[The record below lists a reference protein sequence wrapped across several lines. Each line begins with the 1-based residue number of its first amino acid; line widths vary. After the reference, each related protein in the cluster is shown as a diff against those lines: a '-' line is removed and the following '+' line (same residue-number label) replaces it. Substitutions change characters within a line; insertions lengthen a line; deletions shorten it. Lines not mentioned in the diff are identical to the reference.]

1 MSCLT
6 AVRPRF
12 TAASDAALLFNAL
25 SYAGAEALVGKN
37 LVFINTT
44 HDGLSGG
51 HLELIAQR
59 KSSWKFPRCLRAAAP
74 LTLPPAA
81 AYLVP

>member
-25 SYAGAEALVGKN
+25 SYAGAEALVGKK

-51 HLELIAQR
+51 HLELIAPEKVVLEVPPHACGQ
-59 KSSWKFPRCLRAAAP
+59 LR
-74 LTLPPAA
+74 L
-81 AYLVP
+81 